1 MKSREFYN
9 ASFAI
14 AGQAFIL
21 FLARALFFSNPPP
34 RRFCLSHVLA
44 TVPQE
49 SRQAEFFLV
58 HQILAQVKPFQ
69 INIFKALENQSSQ
82 TSMALEKF
90 ARETAK
96 PTRK

>member
-34 RRFCLSHVLA
+34 ETVLFEPRSCNGSTRIEA
-44 TVPQE
+44 
-49 SRQAEFFLV
+49 SRIFSSTPNIGTGQA
-58 HQILAQVKPFQ
+58 IS
-69 INIFKALENQSSQ
+69 NQHI
-82 TSMALEKF
+82 
-90 ARETAK
+90 
-96 PTRK
+96 